1 MKRLRFLLGLC
12 LIFCISCNF
21 EAPLNDILVEANNEP
36 ASYVHFSKNECKITL
51 NSVFENLNSV
61 DTVFSESLD
70 MVNDD
75 LNNMVFSAI
84 IKDSTRMLH
93 DLTISKN
100 GKKLSLIVAF
110 DTAVNHQ
117 VRVKPYIVSNGY
129 LNSRLL
135 FGFNKKPQQFYALWQ
150 NVILPDGFLHFSSTG
165 FSVLIPKE
173 ARKQKMSYIR
183 IFGVNGNE
191 FTLDLRVSLI
201 YGIPVLANGLVD

>member
-1 MKRLRFLLGLC
+1 MKRLRFLLGIC
-12 LIFCISCNF
+12 LVSFISCNI
-21 EAPLNDILVEANNEP
+21 EAPLDDVLDEANSEP
-36 ASYVHFSKNECKITL
+36 ASYVHFAKNGGKISL

-61 DTVFSESLD
+61 DTVFSESLEI
-70 MVNDD
+70 VNID
-75 LNNMVFSAI
+75 LENQVFSVI
-84 IKDSTRMLH
+84 MKDSTRMLH
-93 DLTISKN
+93 DMTISKN
-100 GKKLSLIVAF
+100 GKKISLIVAF
-110 DTAVNHQ
+110 DTTVIHQ
-117 VRVKPYIVSNGY
+117 ARLKPYIVSKGY

-135 FGFNKKPQQFYALWQ
+135 FGFNEKPQQFYALWQ

-183 IFGVNGNE
+183 IFGVNDNE